1 MTIKLIEIIDV
12 KEPIGDANKLRERAW
27 NKDLADPTKNT
38 ISIIEEIK
46 KGGDE
51 ALLRLIEKY
60 DNVKIESFV
69 VTEKEIKEAY
79 QSVTSS
85 QIDTI
90 KFMKSKLE
98 RSEQRIINNLKNM
111 ETDSAEE
118 EDGEDGEN
126 VKINKKVTPISRVG
140 CYIPGGK
147 ARYPSTVVMC
157 TTPAKVAGVKQIVA
171 ISPPMKNG
179 KIDPFTLVAADIC
192 GVDEFY
198 KVGGAHGI
206 AALAYGT
213 KTIKRVDKIVG
224 PGGVYVSVAKSI
236 VSKDTAIDMIAGPTE
251 LLIYANEKTDP
262 QIIALDLISQAEH
275 SEDTICGVVTNS
287 NSIAKRIVEE
297 VDKTINFGNICRKE
311 IVKKSLNQNGFVAIC
326 DNNKKITEFIN
337 EFAPEH
343 LEILANNESEIVK
356 GISNAGLILLGN
368 YTPSSVSDYCLG
380 SNHVLPTYRFA
391 KSRSSLSVLDFVKIV
406 NFVEIGNRRTLEK
419 IAPMLREITLMEGL
433 SNHYEAAIGR
443 IK

>member
-12 KEPIGDANKLRERAW
+12 KEPTGDANKLRERAW

-46 KGGDE
+46 KEGDE
-51 ALLRLIEKY
+51 ALLRFIEKY
-60 DNVKIESFV
+60 DNAKIDSFA
-69 VTEKEIKEAY
+69 VTEKEVKEAY

-111 ETDSAEE
+111 ETDPDE
-118 EDGEDGEN
+118 EDDEEN

-171 ISPPMKNG
+171 ISPPMENG